1 MAVNIGPQ
9 IGLNGEAAYT
19 KSLKNIIAQSKALQ
33 AEMKAVTSAFDAND
47 SSQKKLESQINVLN
61 KQIETQQQRVKL
73 LGDAYTQSSDKVD
86 KLNQELQDA
95 VSKYGAT
102 STEAQKAA
110 NALDKQQ
117 QAAQRARTEYLN
129 ATTALN
135 RMQSQMGELT
145 GKVNQVRTPLE
156 KLTDTIGSQQRELDD
171 LKTQYANAV
180 LEFGKGSNSA
190 NRLQGE
196 IEELSNDLRTN
207 KQRLAEVTGQVD
219 DLGDRFNTAGQQAA
233 DFGDVLSAGTIIEG
247 AKGIIDAIGQ
257 TIDEVS
263 EYRKIMGSLEVSSEK
278 AGYAADATSEAYYQ
292 LYWALGDDQT
302 AATALANLQALKLE
316 QGDLMNMIDLATGA
330 WATYGDS
337 IPIDGLAESVNET
350 IRTGTVTGTFADVL
364 NWGSKEGETFGV
376 MLKENTEANKEWND
390 AVNDAVTAEDYFN
403 LALQNA
409 SSQQERANLVAQ
421 AMASQGLAET
431 ADAWYQNN
439 KDIVNAND
447 AQLQFSENAAT
458 LAERVAP
465 AVNAVKVGF
474 NDLFTA
480 ALQMTEGID
489 FRAVADAISA
499 GFAFV
504 IENKDIIV
512 QDLAAI
518 GAGIAALKL
527 VKLGTDIASI
537 ASGAATLTSVF
548 PALGGAVTALT
559 GPFGLVIAA
568 ITGAVLVIN
577 TFGDQFQ
584 QILAQVDSYLQ
595 GVFATDWTESFGVL
609 GNVLNGF
616 FAGLKNIWDSIMD
629 IFNGVIDF
637 IRGVFTGDWERAWNG
652 VKEIF
657 SGIFNGLVNNVRV
670 PLNGIIGILNG
681 VISGLNMLID
691 GLNSISIDIPS
702 WVPGIGG
709 KTFGFNIGHIGSIP
723 YLATGGIV
731 RSGSAIVGEAGPELM
746 TVFGNRTVVQPLPAS
761 YSMPSTQASA
771 TQDKAIINA
780 ITAATRSIVQAVQ
793 ANGGEI
799 VIGDD
804 VIYRSYNRERA
815 SRAIV
820 TGGAY

>member
-1 MAVNIGPQ
+1 MPVNIGPQ
-9 IGLNGEAAYT
+9 IGIDGYADFT
-19 KSLKNIIAQSKALQ
+19 RSMKNIISQSKELAS
-33 AEMKAVTSAFDAND
+33 EMKLVTSSFDKND
-47 SSQKKLESQINVLN
+47 ASQEKLAAQMQVLN
-61 KQIETQQQRVKL
+61 KQIDLQSKRVDLLADRYSESEKKVSDLRSALQKAVQEYGET
-73 LGDAYTQSSDKVD
+73 
-86 KLNQELQDA
+86 
-95 VSKYGAT
+95 SK
-102 STEAQKAA
+102 EAQSAA
-110 NALDKQQ
+110 AALDRQET
-117 QAAQRARTEYLN
+117 AASMAKTEYNN
-129 ATTALN
+129 ARAALN
-135 RMQSQMGELT
+135 KMNGEL
-145 GKVNQVRTPLE
+145 G
-156 KLTDTIGSQQRELDD
+156 ELKKEASTAAD
-171 LKTQYANAV
+171 
-180 LEFGKGSNSA
+180 G
-190 NRLQGE
+190 
-196 IEELSNDLRTN
+196 
-207 KQRLAEVTGQVD
+207 VD
-219 DLGDRFNTAGQQAA
+219 DVTDSLKDAESTANSL

-263 EYRKIMGSLEVSSEK
+263 EYRKIMGTLETSSK
-278 AGYAADATSEAYYQ
+278 KNGYAADATSEAYYQ

-302 AATALANLQALKLE
+302 TATALANLQALQLE
-316 QGDLMNMIDLATGA
+316 QGDLMNMIDLVTGA

-403 LALQNA
+403 LALQDA

-489 FRAVADAISA
+489 FQAVADAISA

-518 GAGIAALKL
+518 GAGITALQL
-527 VKLGTDIASI
+527 VKLGTDIASVI
-537 ASGAATLTSVF
+537 NKTATLAETF
-548 PALGGAVTALT
+548 PLLKPAITALT

-568 ITGAVLVIN
+568 ITGVVLVIN

-595 GVFATDWTESFGVL
+595 GVFATDWTASFGIF
-609 GNVLNGF
+609 GNVINAF
-616 FAGLKNIWDSIMD
+616 FANVKNAWDNVTS

-637 IRGVFTGDWERAWNG
+637 VRGVFTGNWERAWNG
-652 VKEIF
+652 VVEIF
-657 SGIFNGLVNNVRV
+657 SGVFGGIVDAAKIPVNAVA
-670 PLNGIIGILNG
+670 GILNG
-681 VISGLNMLID
+681 LID
-691 GLNSISIDIPS
+691 AINGFNIDIPD
-702 WVPGIGG
+702 WVPIFGG
-709 KTFGFNIGHIGSIP
+709 KKFSINIPKIP
-723 YLATGGIV
+723 YLAKGGVV

-746 TVFGNRTVVQPLPAS
+746 TVLGNRTIVQPLPAGS
-761 YSMPSTQASA
+761 VASGGGRYSAAAQVRDVNITVYGAEG
-771 TQDKAIINA
+771 QDVNQLAEVIMQKIE
-780 ITAATRSIVQAVQ
+780 TAANQREAVW
-793 ANGGEI
+793 
-799 VIGDD
+799 
-804 VIYRSYNRERA
+804 
-815 SRAIV
+815 
-820 TGGAY
+820 

>member
-1 MAVNIGPQ
+1 MPVNIGPQ
-9 IGLNGEAAYT
+9 IGIDGYADFT
-19 KSLKNIIAQSKALQ
+19 RSMKNIISQSKELAS
-33 AEMKAVTSAFDAND
+33 EMKLVTSSFDKND
-47 SSQKKLESQINVLN
+47 ASQEKLAAQMQVLN
-61 KQIETQQQRVKL
+61 KQIDLQSKRVDLLADRYSESEKKVSDLRSALQKAVQEYGET
-73 LGDAYTQSSDKVD
+73 
-86 KLNQELQDA
+86 
-95 VSKYGAT
+95 SK
-102 STEAQKAA
+102 EAQSAA
-110 NALDKQQ
+110 AALDRQET
-117 QAAQRARTEYLN
+117 AASMAKTEYNN
-129 ATTALN
+129 ARAALN
-135 RMQSQMGELT
+135 KMNGEL
-145 GKVNQVRTPLE
+145 G
-156 KLTDTIGSQQRELDD
+156 ELKKEASTAAD
-171 LKTQYANAV
+171 
-180 LEFGKGSNSA
+180 G
-190 NRLQGE
+190 
-196 IEELSNDLRTN
+196 
-207 KQRLAEVTGQVD
+207 VD
-219 DLGDRFNTAGQQAA
+219 DVTDSLKDAESTANSL

-263 EYRKIMGSLEVSSEK
+263 EYRKIMGTLETSSK
-278 AGYAADATSEAYYQ
+278 KNGYTADATSEAYYQ

-302 AATALANLQALKLE
+302 TATALANLQALQLE
-316 QGDLMNMIDLATGA
+316 QGDLMNMIDLVTGA

-376 MLKENTEANKEWND
+376 TLKENTEANKEWND

-403 LALQNA
+403 LAMQDA

-489 FRAVADAISA
+489 FQAVADAISA

-568 ITGAVLVIN
+568 ITGVVLVIN

-595 GVFATDWTESFGVL
+595 GVFATDWTASFGIF
-609 GNVLNGF
+609 GNVINAF
-616 FAGLKNIWDSIMD
+616 FANVKNAWDNVTS

-637 IRGVFTGDWERAWNG
+637 VRGVFTGNWERAWNG
-652 VKEIF
+652 VVEIF
-657 SGIFNGLVNNVRV
+657 SGVFGGIVDAAKIPVNAVA
-670 PLNGIIGILNG
+670 GILNG
-681 VISGLNMLID
+681 LID
-691 GLNSISIDIPS
+691 AINGFNIDIPD
-702 WVPGIGG
+702 WVPIFGG
-709 KTFGFNIGHIGSIP
+709 KKFSINIPKIP
-723 YLATGGIV
+723 YLAKGGVV

-746 TVFGNRTVVQPLPAS
+746 TVLGNRTIVQPLPAGS
-761 YSMPSTQASA
+761 VASGGGRYSAAAQVRDVNITVYGAEG
-771 TQDKAIINA
+771 QDVNQLAEVIMQKIE
-780 ITAATRSIVQAVQ
+780 TAANQREAVW
-793 ANGGEI
+793 
-799 VIGDD
+799 
-804 VIYRSYNRERA
+804 
-815 SRAIV
+815 
-820 TGGAY
+820 

>member
-1 MAVNIGPQ
+1 MPTDIGPR
-9 IGLNGEAAYT
+9 IGLDGAAEYSR
-19 KSLKNIIAQSKALQ
+19 SLKNIIAQSKSLA

-47 SSQKKLESQINVLN
+47 SSQKKLQSQMSVLS
-61 KQIETQQQRVKL
+61 KQIENQQQRVKL
-73 LGDAYTQSSDKVD
+73 LGDNYAASAKKVD
-86 KLNQELQDA
+86 DLNAELVKAIQEFGE
-95 VSKYGAT
+95 S
-102 STEAQKAA
+102 STQAQKAA
-110 NALDKQQ
+110 QALDRQE
-117 QAAQRARTEYLN
+117 QATQRARTEYLN
-129 ATTALN
+129 ATAALN
-135 RMQSQMGELT
+135 RMQSQMAEVT
-145 GKVNQVRTPLE
+145 GQVNRVRTPLE
-156 KLTDTIGSQQRELDD
+156 KLTDTIDSQQNALDD
-171 LKTQYANAV
+171 LKKQYANAV

-595 GVFATDWTESFGVL
+595 GVFATDWTESFGVF
-609 GNVLNGF
+609 GNVINAF
-616 FAGLKNIWDSIMD
+616 FANVKNVWENVTS

-637 IRGVFTGDWERAWNG
+637 VRGVFTGDWERAWNG
-652 VKEIF
+652 VVEIF
-657 SGIFNGLVNNVRV
+657 SGIFGGIVNAVRV
-670 PLNGIIGILNG
+670 PFRAVAGIINAI
-681 VISGLNMLID
+681 ID
-691 GLNSISIDIPS
+691 AVNSISIDIPD
-702 WVPGIGG
+702 WVPVVGG
-709 KTFGFNIGHIGSIP
+709 AHFGLNLPHIP
-723 YLATGGIV
+723 YLAEGGIV
-731 RSGSAIVGEAGPELM
+731 RRGSAIVGEAGPELM
-746 TVFGNRTVVQPLPAS
+746 TVLGNRTIVQPLPSRYATA
-761 YSMPSTQASA
+761 PGGQAA
-771 TQDKAIINA
+771 GAAVTPQITINVYGAEGQDENALAEIIMRK
-780 ITAATRSIVQAVQ
+780 IQAATARK
-793 ANGGEI
+793 E
-799 VIGDD
+799 DLW
-804 VIYRSYNRERA
+804 R
-815 SRAIV
+815 
-820 TGGAY
+820 

>member
-1 MAVNIGPQ
+1 MPENIGPQ
-9 IGLNGEAAYT
+9 IGIDGYADFT
-19 KSLKNIIAQSKALQ
+19 RSMKNIISQSKELAS
-33 AEMKAVTSAFDAND
+33 EMKLVTSSFDKND
-47 SSQKKLESQINVLN
+47 ASQEKLAAQMQVLN
-61 KQIETQQQRVKL
+61 KQIDLQSKRVDLLADRYSESEKKVSDLRSALQKAVQEYGET
-73 LGDAYTQSSDKVD
+73 
-86 KLNQELQDA
+86 
-95 VSKYGAT
+95 SK
-102 STEAQKAA
+102 EAQSAA
-110 NALDKQQ
+110 AALDRQE
-117 QAAQRARTEYLN
+117 AAASRAKTEYNN
-129 ATTALN
+129 ARTALN
-135 RMQSQMGELT
+135 KMNSEL
-145 GKVNQVRTPLE
+145 GDLE
-156 KLTDTIGSQQRELDD
+156 KQAS
-171 LKTQYANAV
+171 
-180 LEFGKGSNSA
+180 SA
-190 NRLQGE
+190 ADG
-196 IEELSNDLRTN
+196 
-207 KQRLAEVTGQVD
+207 VD
-219 DLGDRFNTAGQQAA
+219 DVTDSLKDAESTANSL

-257 TIDEVS
+257 IIDEVS

-302 AATALANLQALKLE
+302 AATALANLQALQLE
-316 QGDLMNMIDLATGA
+316 QGDLMNMIDLVTGA

-403 LALQNA
+403 LALQDA

-474 NDLFTA
+474 NDLFAA

-489 FRAVADAISA
+489 FQAVADAISA

-537 ASGAATLTSVF
+537 ASGASTLTSVF

-568 ITGAVLVIN
+568 ITGVLLVIN

-584 QILAQVDSYLQ
+584 EILSRVDSYLQ
-595 GVFATDWTESFGVL
+595 GIFAKDWTESFGAF
-609 GNVLNGF
+609 GNIINAFSANVKNVWNSI
-616 FAGLKNIWDSIMD
+616 KNIFS
-629 IFNGVIDF
+629 GVIDF
-637 IRGVFTGDWERAWNG
+637 VRGVFTGDWERAWKG
-652 VKEIF
+652 IVEIF
-657 SGIFNGLVNNVRV
+657 SGVFGGIANVARIPINAV
-670 PLNGIIGILNG
+670 AGILNG
-681 VISGLNMLID
+681 LID
-691 GLNSISIDIPS
+691 AINGFNIDIPS
-702 WVPGIGG
+702 WVPVFGG
-709 KTFGFNIGHIGSIP
+709 RKFSLNIPKIP
-723 YLATGGIV
+723 YLAKGGVV
-731 RSGSAIVGEAGPELM
+731 RSGSAVVGEAGPELM
-746 TVFGNRTVVQPLPAS
+746 TVLGNRTIVQPLPAGS
-761 YSMPSTQASA
+761 VASSGGRYATASQVRDVNITVYGAEGQDVNQLADIIMQRIESA
-771 TQDKAIINA
+771 TNQ
-780 ITAATRSIVQAVQ
+780 REAVF
-793 ANGGEI
+793 
-799 VIGDD
+799 
-804 VIYRSYNRERA
+804 
-815 SRAIV
+815 
-820 TGGAY
+820 

>member
-1 MAVNIGPQ
+1 MPVNIGPQ
-9 IGLNGEAAYT
+9 IGIDGYADFT
-19 KSLKNIIAQSKALQ
+19 RSMKNIISQSKELAS
-33 AEMKAVTSAFDAND
+33 EMKLVTSSFDKND
-47 SSQKKLESQINVLN
+47 ASQEKLAAQMQVLN
-61 KQIETQQQRVKL
+61 KQIDLQSKRVDLLADRYSESEKKASDLRSALQKAVQEYGET
-73 LGDAYTQSSDKVD
+73 
-86 KLNQELQDA
+86 
-95 VSKYGAT
+95 SK
-102 STEAQKAA
+102 EAQSAA
-110 NALDKQQ
+110 AALDRQET
-117 QAAQRARTEYLN
+117 AASRAKTEYNN
-129 ATTALN
+129 ARAALN
-135 RMQSQMGELT
+135 KMNGEL
-145 GKVNQVRTPLE
+145 G
-156 KLTDTIGSQQRELDD
+156 ELKKEASTAAD
-171 LKTQYANAV
+171 
-180 LEFGKGSNSA
+180 G
-190 NRLQGE
+190 
-196 IEELSNDLRTN
+196 
-207 KQRLAEVTGQVD
+207 VD
-219 DLGDRFNTAGQQAA
+219 DVTDSLKDAESTANSL

-302 AATALANLQALKLE
+302 AATALANLQALQLE
-316 QGDLMNMIDLATGA
+316 QGDLMNMIDLVTGA

-403 LALQNA
+403 LALQDA

-489 FRAVADAISA
+489 FQAVADAISA

-568 ITGAVLVIN
+568 ITGVVLVIN

-595 GVFATDWTESFGVL
+595 GVFATDWTASFGIF
-609 GNVLNGF
+609 GNVINAF
-616 FAGLKNIWDSIMD
+616 FANVKNAWDNVTS

-637 IRGVFTGDWERAWNG
+637 VRGVFTGNWERAWNG
-652 VKEIF
+652 VVEIF
-657 SGIFNGLVNNVRV
+657 SGVFGGIVDAAKIPVNAVA
-670 PLNGIIGILNG
+670 GILNG
-681 VISGLNMLID
+681 LID
-691 GLNSISIDIPS
+691 AINGFNIDIPD
-702 WVPGIGG
+702 WVPIFGG
-709 KTFGFNIGHIGSIP
+709 KKFSINIPKIP
-723 YLATGGIV
+723 YLAKGGVV

-746 TVFGNRTVVQPLPAS
+746 TVLGNRTIVQPLPAGS
-761 YSMPSTQASA
+761 FASGGRRYSAAAQVRDVNITVYGAEG
-771 TQDKAIINA
+771 QDVNQLAEVIMQKIE
-780 ITAATRSIVQAVQ
+780 TAVNQREAVW
-793 ANGGEI
+793 
-799 VIGDD
+799 
-804 VIYRSYNRERA
+804 
-815 SRAIV
+815 
-820 TGGAY
+820 

>member
-1 MAVNIGPQ
+1 MPVNIGPQ
-9 IGLNGEAAYT
+9 IGIDGYADFT
-19 KSLKNIIAQSKALQ
+19 RSMKNIISQSKELAS
-33 AEMKAVTSAFDAND
+33 EMKLVTSSFDKND
-47 SSQKKLESQINVLN
+47 ASQEKLAAQMQVLN
-61 KQIETQQQRVKL
+61 KQIDLQSKRVDLLADRYSESEKKVSDLRSALQKAVQEYGET
-73 LGDAYTQSSDKVD
+73 
-86 KLNQELQDA
+86 
-95 VSKYGAT
+95 SK
-102 STEAQKAA
+102 EAQSAA
-110 NALDKQQ
+110 AALDRQET
-117 QAAQRARTEYLN
+117 AASRAKTEYNN
-129 ATTALN
+129 ARAALN
-135 RMQSQMGELT
+135 KMNGEL
-145 GKVNQVRTPLE
+145 G
-156 KLTDTIGSQQRELDD
+156 EL
-171 LKTQYANAV
+171 K
-180 LEFGKGSNSA
+180 
-190 NRLQGE
+190 
-196 IEELSNDLRTN
+196 EEASTAAD
-207 KQRLAEVTGQVD
+207 GVD
-219 DLGDRFNTAGQQAA
+219 DVTDSLKDAESTADSL
-233 DFGDVLSAGTIIEG
+233 DFGDVLSAGAIIDG

-257 TIDEVS
+257 TIDEVG
-263 EYRKIMGSLEVSSEK
+263 EYRKIMGTLETSSK
-278 AGYAADATSEAYYQ
+278 KNGYAADATSEAYHQ

-302 AATALANLQALKLE
+302 TATALANLQALQLE
-316 QGDLMNMIDLATGA
+316 QGDLMNMVDLVTGA

-376 MLKENTEANKEWND
+376 MLKDNTEANKEWND

-403 LALQNA
+403 LAMQDA

-489 FRAVADAISA
+489 FQAVADAISA

-568 ITGAVLVIN
+568 ITGVVLVIN

-595 GVFATDWTESFGVL
+595 GVFATDWTASFGIF
-609 GNVLNGF
+609 GNVINAF
-616 FAGLKNIWDSIMD
+616 FANVKNAWDNVTS
-629 IFNGVIDF
+629 IFNGVINF
-637 IRGVFTGDWERAWNG
+637 VRGVFTGNWERAWNG
-652 VKEIF
+652 VVEIF
-657 SGIFNGLVNNVRV
+657 SGVFGGIVDAAKIPVNAVA
-670 PLNGIIGILNG
+670 GILNG
-681 VISGLNMLID
+681 LID
-691 GLNSISIDIPS
+691 AINGFNIDIPD
-702 WVPGIGG
+702 WVPIFGG
-709 KTFGFNIGHIGSIP
+709 KKFSINIPKIP
-723 YLATGGIV
+723 YLAKGGVV

-746 TVFGNRTVVQPLPAS
+746 TVLGNRTIVQPLPAGS
-761 YSMPSTQASA
+761 VASGGCRYSAAAQVRDVNITVYGAEG
-771 TQDKAIINA
+771 QDLNQLAEVIMQKIE
-780 ITAATRSIVQAVQ
+780 TAANQREAVW
-793 ANGGEI
+793 
-799 VIGDD
+799 
-804 VIYRSYNRERA
+804 
-815 SRAIV
+815 
-820 TGGAY
+820 

>member
-1 MAVNIGPQ
+1 MPVNIGPQ
-9 IGLNGEAAYT
+9 IGIDGYADFTRSME
-19 KSLKNIIAQSKALQ
+19 NIISQSKELAS
-33 AEMKAVTSAFDAND
+33 EMKLVTSSFDKND
-47 SSQKKLESQINVLN
+47 ASQEKLAAQMQVLN
-61 KQIETQQQRVKL
+61 KQIDLQSKRVDLLADRYSESEKKVSELRSALQKAVQEYGET
-73 LGDAYTQSSDKVD
+73 
-86 KLNQELQDA
+86 
-95 VSKYGAT
+95 SK
-102 STEAQKAA
+102 EAQSAA
-110 NALDKQQ
+110 AALDRQET
-117 QAAQRARTEYLN
+117 AASRAKTEYNN
-129 ATTALN
+129 ARAALN
-135 RMQSQMGELT
+135 KMNGEL
-145 GKVNQVRTPLE
+145 G
-156 KLTDTIGSQQRELDD
+156 ELKKEASTAAD
-171 LKTQYANAV
+171 
-180 LEFGKGSNSA
+180 G
-190 NRLQGE
+190 
-196 IEELSNDLRTN
+196 
-207 KQRLAEVTGQVD
+207 VD
-219 DLGDRFNTAGQQAA
+219 DVTDSLKDAESTANSL

-263 EYRKIMGSLEVSSEK
+263 EYRKIMGTLETSSK
-278 AGYAADATSEAYYQ
+278 KNGYAADATSEAYYQ

-302 AATALANLQALKLE
+302 TATALANLQALQLE
-316 QGDLMNMIDLATGA
+316 QGDLMNMIDLVTGA

-376 MLKENTEANKEWND
+376 MLKENTEANKKWND

-403 LALQNA
+403 LALQDA

-421 AMASQGLAET
+421 AMESQGLAET

-489 FRAVADAISA
+489 FQAVADAISA

-518 GAGIAALKL
+518 GAGITALQL
-527 VKLGTDIASI
+527 VKLGTDIASVI
-537 ASGAATLTSVF
+537 NKTATLAETF
-548 PALGGAVTALT
+548 PLLKPAITALT

-568 ITGAVLVIN
+568 ITGVVLVIN

-595 GVFATDWTESFGVL
+595 GVFATDWTASFGIF
-609 GNVLNGF
+609 GNVINAF
-616 FAGLKNIWDSIMD
+616 FANVKNAWDNVTS

-637 IRGVFTGDWERAWNG
+637 VRGVFTGNWERAWNG
-652 VKEIF
+652 VVEIF
-657 SGIFNGLVNNVRV
+657 SGVFGGIVDAAKIPVNAVA
-670 PLNGIIGILNG
+670 GILNG
-681 VISGLNMLID
+681 LID
-691 GLNSISIDIPS
+691 AINGFNIDIPD
-702 WVPGIGG
+702 WVPIFGG
-709 KTFGFNIGHIGSIP
+709 KKFSINIPKIP
-723 YLATGGIV
+723 YLAKGGVV

-746 TVFGNRTVVQPLPAS
+746 TVLGNRTIVQPLPAGAVS
-761 YSMPSTQASA
+761 SSGGRYSAAAQVRDVNITVYGAEG
-771 TQDKAIINA
+771 QDVNQLAEVIMQKIE
-780 ITAATRSIVQAVQ
+780 TAANQREAVW
-793 ANGGEI
+793 
-799 VIGDD
+799 
-804 VIYRSYNRERA
+804 
-815 SRAIV
+815 
-820 TGGAY
+820 

>member
-1 MAVNIGPQ
+1 MPTDIGPR
-9 IGLNGEAAYT
+9 IGLNGAAEYNR
-19 KSLKNIIAQSKALQ
+19 SLQNIIAQSKSLA

-47 SSQKKLESQINVLN
+47 SSQKKLQSQMSVLS
-61 KQIETQQQRVKL
+61 KQIENQQQRVKL
-73 LGDAYTQSSDKVD
+73 LGDNYAASAKKVD
-86 KLNQELQDA
+86 DLNAELVKAIQEFGE
-95 VSKYGAT
+95 S
-102 STEAQKAA
+102 STQAQKAA
-110 NALDKQQ
+110 QALDRQE
-117 QAAQRARTEYLN
+117 QATQRARTEYLN

-135 RMQSQMGELT
+135 RMQSQMGELS

-156 KLTDTIGSQQRELDD
+156 RLTDTIDSQQNALDD

-196 IEELSNDLRTN
+196 IEELSNDLRAN

-595 GVFATDWTESFGVL
+595 GVFATDWTESFGVF
-609 GNVLNGF
+609 GNVINAF
-616 FAGLKNIWDSIMD
+616 FANVKNVWENVTS

-637 IRGVFTGDWERAWNG
+637 VRGVFTGDWERAWNG
-652 VKEIF
+652 VVEIF
-657 SGIFNGLVNNVRV
+657 SGIFGGIVNAVRV
-670 PLNGIIGILNG
+670 PFRAVAGIINAIIDAVNG
-681 VISGLNMLID
+681 
-691 GLNSISIDIPS
+691 ISIDIPD
-702 WVPGIGG
+702 WVPVVGG
-709 KTFGFNIGHIGSIP
+709 AHFGLNLPHIP
-723 YLATGGIV
+723 YLADGGIV
-731 RSGSAIVGEAGPELM
+731 RRGSAIVGEAGPELV
-746 TVFGNRTVVQPLPAS
+746 TVLGNRTIVQPLPSRYA
-761 YSMPSTQASA
+761 
-771 TQDKAIINA
+771 
-780 ITAATRSIVQAVQ
+780 TAAPGGQAAGAAVMPQITINVYGAEGQDENALAEIIMRKIQ
-793 ANGGEI
+793 AATARKE
-799 VIGDD
+799 DLW
-804 VIYRSYNRERA
+804 R
-815 SRAIV
+815 
-820 TGGAY
+820 

>member
-1 MAVNIGPQ
+1 MPVNIGPQ
-9 IGLNGEAAYT
+9 IGIDGYADFT
-19 KSLKNIIAQSKALQ
+19 RSMKNIISQSKELAS
-33 AEMKAVTSAFDAND
+33 EMKLVTSSFDKND
-47 SSQKKLESQINVLN
+47 ASQEKLAAQMQVLN
-61 KQIETQQQRVKL
+61 KQIDLQSKRVDLLADRYSESEKKVSELRSALQKAVQEYGET
-73 LGDAYTQSSDKVD
+73 
-86 KLNQELQDA
+86 
-95 VSKYGAT
+95 SK
-102 STEAQKAA
+102 EAQSAA
-110 NALDKQQ
+110 AALDRQET
-117 QAAQRARTEYLN
+117 AASRAKTEYNN
-129 ATTALN
+129 ARAALN
-135 RMQSQMGELT
+135 KMNGEL
-145 GKVNQVRTPLE
+145 G
-156 KLTDTIGSQQRELDD
+156 ELKKEASTAAD
-171 LKTQYANAV
+171 
-180 LEFGKGSNSA
+180 G
-190 NRLQGE
+190 
-196 IEELSNDLRTN
+196 
-207 KQRLAEVTGQVD
+207 VD
-219 DLGDRFNTAGQQAA
+219 DVTDSLKDAESTANSL

-247 AKGIIDAIGQ
+247 AKGVIDAIGQ

-302 AATALANLQALKLE
+302 TATALANLQALQLE
-316 QGDLMNMIDLATGA
+316 QGDLMNMIDLVTGA

-474 NDLFTA
+474 NDLFAA

-489 FRAVADAISA
+489 FQAVADAISA

-568 ITGAVLVIN
+568 ITGVVLVIN

-595 GVFATDWTESFGVL
+595 GVFATDWTASFGIF
-609 GNVLNGF
+609 GNVINAF
-616 FAGLKNIWDSIMD
+616 FANVKNAWDNVTS

-637 IRGVFTGDWERAWNG
+637 VRGVFTGNWERAWNG
-652 VKEIF
+652 VVEIF
-657 SGIFNGLVNNVRV
+657 SGVFGGIVDAAKIPVNAVA
-670 PLNGIIGILNG
+670 GILNG
-681 VISGLNMLID
+681 LID
-691 GLNSISIDIPS
+691 AINGFNIDIPD
-702 WVPGIGG
+702 WVPIFGG
-709 KTFGFNIGHIGSIP
+709 KKFSINIPKIP
-723 YLATGGIV
+723 YLAKGGVV

-746 TVFGNRTVVQPLPAS
+746 TVLGNRTIVQPLPAGAVS
-761 YSMPSTQASA
+761 SGGGRYSAAAQVRDVNITVYGAEG
-771 TQDKAIINA
+771 QDVNQLAEVIMQKIE
-780 ITAATRSIVQAVQ
+780 TAANQREAVW
-793 ANGGEI
+793 
-799 VIGDD
+799 
-804 VIYRSYNRERA
+804 
-815 SRAIV
+815 
-820 TGGAY
+820 

>member
-1 MAVNIGPQ
+1 MPVNIGPQ
-9 IGLNGEAAYT
+9 IGIDGYADFT
-19 KSLKNIIAQSKALQ
+19 RSMKNIISQSKELAS
-33 AEMKAVTSAFDAND
+33 EMKLVTSSFDKND
-47 SSQKKLESQINVLN
+47 ASQEKLAAQMQVLN
-61 KQIETQQQRVKL
+61 KQIDLQSKRVDLLSDRYSESEKKVSELRSALQKAVQEYGET
-73 LGDAYTQSSDKVD
+73 
-86 KLNQELQDA
+86 
-95 VSKYGAT
+95 SK
-102 STEAQKAA
+102 EAQSAA
-110 NALDKQQ
+110 AALDRQED
-117 QAAQRARTEYLN
+117 AASRAKTEYNN
-129 ATTALN
+129 ARTALN
-135 RMQSQMGELT
+135 KMNSEL
-145 GKVNQVRTPLE
+145 GDLE
-156 KLTDTIGSQQRELDD
+156 KQAS
-171 LKTQYANAV
+171 
-180 LEFGKGSNSA
+180 SA
-190 NRLQGE
+190 ADG
-196 IEELSNDLRTN
+196 
-207 KQRLAEVTGQVD
+207 VD
-219 DLGDRFNTAGQQAA
+219 DVTDSLKDAESTANSL

-247 AKGIIDAIGQ
+247 AKGVIDAIGQ
-257 TIDEVS
+257 TIDEVG

-302 AATALANLQALKLE
+302 AATALANLQALQLE
-316 QGDLMNMIDLATGA
+316 QGDLMNMIDLVTGA

-447 AQLQFSENAAT
+447 AQLQFSENAAA

-489 FRAVADAISA
+489 FQAVADAISA

-518 GAGIAALKL
+518 GAGIAALQL

-568 ITGAVLVIN
+568 ITGVVLVIN
-577 TFGDQFQ
+577 TFGDQIQ

-595 GVFATDWTESFGVL
+595 GVFATDWTNVFGPVL
-609 GNVLNGF
+609 GEVLNGF
-616 FAGLKNIWDSIMD
+616 MANVKNIWDSIKSVFD
-629 IFNGVIDF
+629 GVIDF
-637 IRGVFTGDWERAWNG
+637 VRGVFTGNWERAWNG

-657 SGIFNGLVNNVRV
+657 GGIFGGLVSLVKA
-670 PLNGIIGILNG
+670 PINGIISLINAALGGIDT
-681 VISGLNMLID
+681 LINAA
-691 GLNSISIDIPS
+691 NSIPGVNIPN
-702 WVPGIGG
+702 VP
-709 KTFGFNIGHIGSIP
+709 KIP
-723 YLATGGIV
+723 LLAKGGIV

-746 TVFGNRTVVQPLPAS
+746 TVLGNRTIVQPLPAGAVS
-761 YSMPSTQASA
+761 SGGGRYSAAAQVRDVNITVYGSEG
-771 TQDKAIINA
+771 QDVNQLAEVIMQKIE
-780 ITAATRSIVQAVQ
+780 TAANQREAVW
-793 ANGGEI
+793 
-799 VIGDD
+799 
-804 VIYRSYNRERA
+804 
-815 SRAIV
+815 
-820 TGGAY
+820 

>member
-1 MAVNIGPQ
+1 MPVNIGPQ
-9 IGLNGEAAYT
+9 IGIDGYADFT
-19 KSLKNIIAQSKALQ
+19 RSMKNIISQSKELAS
-33 AEMKAVTSAFDAND
+33 EMKLVTSSFDKND
-47 SSQKKLESQINVLN
+47 ASQEKLAAQMQVLN
-61 KQIETQQQRVKL
+61 KQIDLQSKRVDLLADRYSESEKKVSELRSALQKAVQEYGETSKEAQSAAAALDRQEAAASRAKTEYNNARAAL
-73 LGDAYTQSSDKVD
+73 NKMNGELGD
-86 KLNQELQDA
+86 
-95 VSKYGAT
+95 
-102 STEAQKAA
+102 
-110 NALDKQQ
+110 
-117 QAAQRARTEYLN
+117 
-129 ATTALN
+129 
-135 RMQSQMGELT
+135 
-145 GKVNQVRTPLE
+145 LE
-156 KLTDTIGSQQRELDD
+156 KQAS
-171 LKTQYANAV
+171 
-180 LEFGKGSNSA
+180 SA
-190 NRLQGE
+190 ADG
-196 IEELSNDLRTN
+196 
-207 KQRLAEVTGQVD
+207 VD
-219 DLGDRFNTAGQQAA
+219 DVTDSLKDAESTANSL

-247 AKGIIDAIGQ
+247 AKGVIDAIGQ

-302 AATALANLQALKLE
+302 TATALANLQALQLE
-316 QGDLMNMIDLATGA
+316 QGDLMNMIDLVTGA

-474 NDLFTA
+474 NDLFAA

-489 FRAVADAISA
+489 FQAVADAISA

-568 ITGAVLVIN
+568 ITGVVLVIN

-584 QILAQVDSYLQ
+584 QILAQVDGYLQ
-595 GVFATDWTESFGVL
+595 GVFATDWTASFGIF
-609 GNVLNGF
+609 GNVINAF
-616 FAGLKNIWDSIMD
+616 FANVKNAWDNVTS

-637 IRGVFTGDWERAWNG
+637 VRGVFTGNWERAWNG
-652 VKEIF
+652 VVEIF
-657 SGIFNGLVNNVRV
+657 SGVFGGIVDAAKIPVNAVA
-670 PLNGIIGILNG
+670 GILNG
-681 VISGLNMLID
+681 LID
-691 GLNSISIDIPS
+691 AINGFNIDIPD
-702 WVPGIGG
+702 WVPIFGG
-709 KTFGFNIGHIGSIP
+709 KKFSINIPKIP
-723 YLATGGIV
+723 YLAKGGVV
-731 RSGSAIVGEAGPELM
+731 RSGSAVVGEAGPELM
-746 TVFGNRTVVQPLPAS
+746 TVLGNRTIVQPLPAGAVS
-761 YSMPSTQASA
+761 SGGGRYSAAAQVRDVNITVYGAEG
-771 TQDKAIINA
+771 QDVNQLAEVIMQKIE
-780 ITAATRSIVQAVQ
+780 TAANQREAVW
-793 ANGGEI
+793 
-799 VIGDD
+799 
-804 VIYRSYNRERA
+804 
-815 SRAIV
+815 
-820 TGGAY
+820 

>member
-1 MAVNIGPQ
+1 MPVNIGPQ
-9 IGLNGEAAYT
+9 IGIDGYADFT
-19 KSLKNIIAQSKALQ
+19 RSMKNIISQSKELAS
-33 AEMKAVTSAFDAND
+33 EMKLVTSSFDKND
-47 SSQKKLESQINVLN
+47 ASQEKLAAQMQVLN
-61 KQIETQQQRVKL
+61 KQIDLQSKRVDLLADRYSESEKKVSELRSALQKAVQEYGET
-73 LGDAYTQSSDKVD
+73 
-86 KLNQELQDA
+86 
-95 VSKYGAT
+95 SK
-102 STEAQKAA
+102 EAQSAA
-110 NALDKQQ
+110 VALDRQET
-117 QAAQRARTEYLN
+117 AASKAKTEYNN
-129 ATTALN
+129 ARAALN
-135 RMQSQMGELT
+135 KMNGEL
-145 GKVNQVRTPLE
+145 G
-156 KLTDTIGSQQRELDD
+156 ELKKEASTAADGVD
-171 LKTQYANAV
+171 
-180 LEFGKGSNSA
+180 
-190 NRLQGE
+190 
-196 IEELSNDLRTN
+196 
-207 KQRLAEVTGQVD
+207 EVTD
-219 DLGDRFNTAGQQAA
+219 SLKDAESTANSL

-263 EYRKIMGSLEVSSEK
+263 EYRKIMGTLETSSK
-278 AGYAADATSEAYYQ
+278 KNGYAADATSEAYYQ

-302 AATALANLQALKLE
+302 TATALANLQALQLE
-316 QGDLMNMIDLATGA
+316 QGDLMNMIDLVTGA

-403 LALQNA
+403 LALQDA

-489 FRAVADAISA
+489 FQAVADAISA

-568 ITGAVLVIN
+568 ITGVVMVIN

-595 GVFATDWTESFGVL
+595 GVFATDWTASFGIF
-609 GNVLNGF
+609 GNVINAF
-616 FAGLKNIWDSIMD
+616 FANVKNAWDNVTS

-637 IRGVFTGDWERAWNG
+637 VRGVFTGNWERAWNG
-652 VKEIF
+652 VVEIF
-657 SGIFNGLVNNVRV
+657 SGVFGGIVDAAKIPVNAVA
-670 PLNGIIGILNG
+670 GILNG
-681 VISGLNMLID
+681 LID
-691 GLNSISIDIPS
+691 AINGFNIDIPE
-702 WVPGIGG
+702 WVPIFGG
-709 KTFGFNIGHIGSIP
+709 KKFSINIPKIP
-723 YLATGGIV
+723 YLAKGGVV

-746 TVFGNRTVVQPLPAS
+746 TVLGNRTIVQPLPAGAVS
-761 YSMPSTQASA
+761 SGGGRYSAAAQVRDVNITVYGAEG
-771 TQDKAIINA
+771 QDVNQLAEVIMQKIE
-780 ITAATRSIVQAVQ
+780 TAANQREAVW
-793 ANGGEI
+793 
-799 VIGDD
+799 
-804 VIYRSYNRERA
+804 
-815 SRAIV
+815 
-820 TGGAY
+820 

>member
-1 MAVNIGPQ
+1 MPVNIGPQ
-9 IGLNGEAAYT
+9 IGIDGYADFT
-19 KSLKNIIAQSKALQ
+19 RSMKNIISQSKELAS
-33 AEMKAVTSAFDAND
+33 EMKLVTSSFDKND
-47 SSQKKLESQINVLN
+47 ASQEKLAAQMQVLN
-61 KQIETQQQRVKL
+61 KQIDLQSKRVDLLADRYSESEKKVSDLRSALQKAVQEYGET
-73 LGDAYTQSSDKVD
+73 
-86 KLNQELQDA
+86 
-95 VSKYGAT
+95 SK
-102 STEAQKAA
+102 EAQSAA
-110 NALDKQQ
+110 AALDRQET
-117 QAAQRARTEYLN
+117 AASRAKTEYNN
-129 ATTALN
+129 ARAALN
-135 RMQSQMGELT
+135 KMNGEL
-145 GKVNQVRTPLE
+145 G
-156 KLTDTIGSQQRELDD
+156 EL
-171 LKTQYANAV
+171 K
-180 LEFGKGSNSA
+180 
-190 NRLQGE
+190 
-196 IEELSNDLRTN
+196 EEASTAAD
-207 KQRLAEVTGQVD
+207 GVD
-219 DLGDRFNTAGQQAA
+219 DVTDSLKDAESTADSL
-233 DFGDVLSAGTIIEG
+233 DFGDVLSAGAIIDG

-257 TIDEVS
+257 TIDEVG
-263 EYRKIMGSLEVSSEK
+263 EYRKIMGTLETSSK
-278 AGYAADATSEAYYQ
+278 KNGYAADATSEAYHQ

-302 AATALANLQALKLE
+302 TATALANLQALQLE
-316 QGDLMNMIDLATGA
+316 QGDLMNMVDLVTGA

-376 MLKENTEANKEWND
+376 MLKDNTEANKEWND

-403 LALQNA
+403 LAMQDA

-489 FRAVADAISA
+489 FQAVADAISA

-568 ITGAVLVIN
+568 ITGVVLVIN

-595 GVFATDWTESFGVL
+595 GVFATDWTASFGIF
-609 GNVLNGF
+609 GNVINAF
-616 FAGLKNIWDSIMD
+616 FANVKNAWDNVTS
-629 IFNGVIDF
+629 IFNGVINF
-637 IRGVFTGDWERAWNG
+637 VRGVFTGNWERAWNG
-652 VKEIF
+652 VVEIF
-657 SGIFNGLVNNVRV
+657 SGVFGGIVDAAKIPVNAVA
-670 PLNGIIGILNG
+670 GILNG
-681 VISGLNMLID
+681 LID
-691 GLNSISIDIPS
+691 AINGFNIDIPD
-702 WVPGIGG
+702 WVPIFGG
-709 KTFGFNIGHIGSIP
+709 KKFSINIPKIP
-723 YLATGGIV
+723 YLAKGGVV

-746 TVFGNRTVVQPLPAS
+746 TVLGNRTIVQPLPAGS
-761 YSMPSTQASA
+761 VASGGCRYSAAAQVRDVNITVYGAEG
-771 TQDKAIINA
+771 QDVNQLAEVIMQKIE
-780 ITAATRSIVQAVQ
+780 TAANQREAVW
-793 ANGGEI
+793 
-799 VIGDD
+799 
-804 VIYRSYNRERA
+804 
-815 SRAIV
+815 
-820 TGGAY
+820 

>member
-1 MAVNIGPQ
+1 MPVNIGPQ
-9 IGLNGEAAYT
+9 IGIDGYADFT
-19 KSLKNIIAQSKALQ
+19 RSMKNIISQSKELDSEMKLVTSSFDKNDASQEKLAAQMQVLTKQIDLQSKRVDLLADRYSESEKKVSDLRSALQ
-33 AEMKAVTSAFDAND
+33 KAVQEYGETSKEAQNAAAALDRQETAASRAKTEYN
-47 SSQKKLESQINVLN
+47 NARAALN
-61 KQIETQQQRVKL
+61 KM
-73 LGDAYTQSSDKVD
+73 
-86 KLNQELQDA
+86 N
-95 VSKYGAT
+95 
-102 STEAQKAA
+102 
-110 NALDKQQ
+110 
-117 QAAQRARTEYLN
+117 
-129 ATTALN
+129 
-135 RMQSQMGELT
+135 GEL
-145 GKVNQVRTPLE
+145 G
-156 KLTDTIGSQQRELDD
+156 ELKKEASTAAD
-171 LKTQYANAV
+171 
-180 LEFGKGSNSA
+180 G
-190 NRLQGE
+190 
-196 IEELSNDLRTN
+196 
-207 KQRLAEVTGQVD
+207 VD
-219 DLGDRFNTAGQQAA
+219 DVTDSLKDAESTANSL

-257 TIDEVS
+257 TIDEVG

-302 AATALANLQALKLE
+302 AATALANLQALQLE
-316 QGDLMNMIDLATGA
+316 QGDLMNMIDLVTGA

-403 LALQNA
+403 LALQDA

-489 FRAVADAISA
+489 FQAVADAISA

-518 GAGIAALKL
+518 GAGITALQL
-527 VKLGTDIASI
+527 VKLGTDIASVI
-537 ASGAATLTSVF
+537 NKTATLAETF
-548 PALGGAVTALT
+548 PLLKPAITALT

-568 ITGAVLVIN
+568 ITGVVLVIN

-584 QILAQVDSYLQ
+584 QILTQVDSYLQ
-595 GVFATDWTESFGVL
+595 GVFATDWTESFGIF
-609 GNVLNGF
+609 GNVINAF
-616 FAGLKNIWDSIMD
+616 FANVKNAWDSITNV
-629 IFNGVIDF
+629 FNGVIDF
-637 IRGVFTGDWERAWNG
+637 VRGVFTGDWERAWKG
-652 VKEIF
+652 IVEIF
-657 SGIFNGLVNNVRV
+657 SGVFGGIANVARTPINAV
-670 PLNGIIGILNG
+670 AGILNG
-681 VISGLNMLID
+681 LID
-691 GLNSISIDIPS
+691 AINGFNIDIPS
-702 WVPGIGG
+702 WVPVFGG
-709 KTFGFNIGHIGSIP
+709 KKFSINIPKIP
-723 YLATGGIV
+723 YLAKGGVV

-746 TVFGNRTVVQPLPAS
+746 TVLGNRTIVQPLPAGAVAS
-761 YSMPSTQASA
+761 GGGRYSAAAQVRDVNITVYGAEG
-771 TQDKAIINA
+771 QDVNQLAEVIMQKIE
-780 ITAATRSIVQAVQ
+780 TAANQREAVW
-793 ANGGEI
+793 
-799 VIGDD
+799 
-804 VIYRSYNRERA
+804 
-815 SRAIV
+815 
-820 TGGAY
+820 

>member
-1 MAVNIGPQ
+1 MPVNIGPQ
-9 IGLNGEAAYT
+9 IGIDGYADFT
-19 KSLKNIIAQSKALQ
+19 RSMKNIISQSKELAS
-33 AEMKAVTSAFDAND
+33 EMKLVTSSFDKND
-47 SSQKKLESQINVLN
+47 ASQEKLAAQMQVLN
-61 KQIETQQQRVKL
+61 KQIDLQSKRVDLLADRYSESEKKASDLRSALQKAVQEYGET
-73 LGDAYTQSSDKVD
+73 
-86 KLNQELQDA
+86 
-95 VSKYGAT
+95 SK
-102 STEAQKAA
+102 EAQSAA
-110 NALDKQQ
+110 AALDRQET
-117 QAAQRARTEYLN
+117 AASRAKTEYNN
-129 ATTALN
+129 ARAALN
-135 RMQSQMGELT
+135 KMNGEL
-145 GKVNQVRTPLE
+145 G
-156 KLTDTIGSQQRELDD
+156 ELKKEASTAAD
-171 LKTQYANAV
+171 
-180 LEFGKGSNSA
+180 G
-190 NRLQGE
+190 
-196 IEELSNDLRTN
+196 
-207 KQRLAEVTGQVD
+207 VD
-219 DLGDRFNTAGQQAA
+219 DVTDSLKDAESTANSL

-302 AATALANLQALKLE
+302 AATALANLQALQLE
-316 QGDLMNMIDLATGA
+316 QGDLMNMIDLVTGA

-403 LALQNA
+403 LALQDA

-489 FRAVADAISA
+489 FQAVADAISA

-568 ITGAVLVIN
+568 ITGVVLVIN

-595 GVFATDWTESFGVL
+595 GVFATDWTASFGIF
-609 GNVLNGF
+609 GNVINAF
-616 FAGLKNIWDSIMD
+616 FANVKNAWDNVTS

-637 IRGVFTGDWERAWNG
+637 VRGVFTGNWERAWNG
-652 VKEIF
+652 VVEIF
-657 SGIFNGLVNNVRV
+657 SGVFGGIVDAAKIPVNAVA
-670 PLNGIIGILNG
+670 GILNG
-681 VISGLNMLID
+681 LID
-691 GLNSISIDIPS
+691 AINGFNIDIPD
-702 WVPGIGG
+702 WVPIFGG
-709 KTFGFNIGHIGSIP
+709 KKFSINIPKIP
-723 YLATGGIV
+723 YLAKGGVV

-746 TVFGNRTVVQPLPAS
+746 TVLGNRTIVQPLPAGAVS
-761 YSMPSTQASA
+761 SGGGRYSAAAQVRDVNITVYGAEG
-771 TQDKAIINA
+771 QDVNQLAEVIMQKIE
-780 ITAATRSIVQAVQ
+780 TAANQREAVW
-793 ANGGEI
+793 
-799 VIGDD
+799 
-804 VIYRSYNRERA
+804 
-815 SRAIV
+815 
-820 TGGAY
+820 

>member
-1 MAVNIGPQ
+1 MPVNIGPQ
-9 IGLNGEAAYT
+9 IGIDGYADFT
-19 KSLKNIIAQSKALQ
+19 RSMKNIISQSKELAS
-33 AEMKAVTSAFDAND
+33 EMKLVTSSFDKND
-47 SSQKKLESQINVLN
+47 ASQEKLAAQMQVLN
-61 KQIETQQQRVKL
+61 KQIDLQSKRVDLLADRYSESEKKVSDLRSALQKAVQEYGET
-73 LGDAYTQSSDKVD
+73 
-86 KLNQELQDA
+86 
-95 VSKYGAT
+95 SK
-102 STEAQKAA
+102 EAQSAA
-110 NALDKQQ
+110 AALDRQET
-117 QAAQRARTEYLN
+117 AASMAKTEYNN
-129 ATTALN
+129 ARAALN
-135 RMQSQMGELT
+135 KMNGEL
-145 GKVNQVRTPLE
+145 G
-156 KLTDTIGSQQRELDD
+156 ELKKEASTAAD
-171 LKTQYANAV
+171 
-180 LEFGKGSNSA
+180 G
-190 NRLQGE
+190 
-196 IEELSNDLRTN
+196 
-207 KQRLAEVTGQVD
+207 VD
-219 DLGDRFNTAGQQAA
+219 DVTDSLKDAESTANSL

-263 EYRKIMGSLEVSSEK
+263 EYRKIMGTLETSSK
-278 AGYAADATSEAYYQ
+278 KNGYTADATSEAYYQ

-302 AATALANLQALKLE
+302 TATALANLQALQLE
-316 QGDLMNMIDLATGA
+316 QGDLMNMIDLVTGA

-376 MLKENTEANKEWND
+376 MLKENTEENKEWND

-403 LALQNA
+403 LALQDA

-489 FRAVADAISA
+489 FQAVADAISA

-527 VKLGTDIASI
+527 VKLGTDIASVI
-537 ASGAATLTSVF
+537 NKTATLAETF
-548 PALGGAVTALT
+548 PLLKPAITALT

-568 ITGAVLVIN
+568 ITGVVLVIN

-595 GVFATDWTESFGVL
+595 GVFATDWTASFGIF
-609 GNVLNGF
+609 GNVINAF
-616 FAGLKNIWDSIMD
+616 FANVKNAWDNVTS

-637 IRGVFTGDWERAWNG
+637 VRGVFTGNWERAWNG
-652 VKEIF
+652 VVEIF
-657 SGIFNGLVNNVRV
+657 SGVFGGIVDAAKIPVNAVA
-670 PLNGIIGILNG
+670 GILNG
-681 VISGLNMLID
+681 LID
-691 GLNSISIDIPS
+691 AINGFNIDIPD
-702 WVPGIGG
+702 WVPIFGG
-709 KTFGFNIGHIGSIP
+709 KKFSINIPKIP
-723 YLATGGIV
+723 YLAKGGVV

-746 TVFGNRTVVQPLPAS
+746 TVLGNRTIVQPLPAGS
-761 YSMPSTQASA
+761 VASGGGRYSAAAQVRDVNITVYGAEG
-771 TQDKAIINA
+771 QDVNQLAEVIMQKIE
-780 ITAATRSIVQAVQ
+780 TAANQREAVW
-793 ANGGEI
+793 
-799 VIGDD
+799 
-804 VIYRSYNRERA
+804 
-815 SRAIV
+815 
-820 TGGAY
+820 